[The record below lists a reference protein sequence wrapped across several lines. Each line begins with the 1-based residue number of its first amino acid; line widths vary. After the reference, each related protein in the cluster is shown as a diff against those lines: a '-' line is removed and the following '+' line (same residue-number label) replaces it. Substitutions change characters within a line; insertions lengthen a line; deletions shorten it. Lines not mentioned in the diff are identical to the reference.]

1 MKAELI
7 SRSVHQNSSFSLENH
22 CYNSFLKKWHYHPE
36 LELVI
41 IAKSTGTRFVGDSI
55 EKFSPGEIVLLGQN
69 LPHLWLNDKAYFAE
83 NSELRAHAHVVHFS
97 ENFAGGLF
105 NIPEFSSIKHL
116 FERARRGI
124 KFEGPENEKIT
135 IRLQEMYKLEGF
147 DKVMSLLEILHELS
161 VCQHA
166 TLLSSAGFVDNF
178 KSKQHNKLIVVYEY
192 IMNNFKQEI
201 TLDKVAELANMNP
214 SAFSR
219 YFKSINKKTFTQYL
233 NEVRIGYACKL
244 LQEHRYNIAEVCFES
259 GYNNISNFNR
269 QFKSLKKM
277 SPTAYVKMYAQLEY
291 N

>member
-7 SRSVHQNSSFSLENH
+7 SRTIHQNSSFSLECH
-22 CYNSFLKKWHYHPE
+22 SYKSFLKKWHYHPE

-41 IAKSTGTRFVGDSI
+41 LLESTGTRFVGDSI
-55 EKFSPGEIVLLGQN
+55 EKFAPGEIVLIGRN

-83 NSELRAHAHVVHFS
+83 DSELWAKAHVVHFS
-97 ENFAGGLF
+97 ENFAGSLF
-105 NIPEFSSIKHL
+105 SIPELSGIKHM

-124 KFEGPENEKIT
+124 RFEGPDNERIAKKVE
-135 IRLQEMYKLEGF
+135 QMFEMEGF
-147 DKVMSLLEILHELS
+147 DKVMQLLYILNDLS
-161 VCQHA
+161 GYRYSK
-166 TLLSSAGFVDNF
+166 LLSSAGFVDSF
-178 KSKQHNKLIVVYEY
+178 KSKQNSKLIVVYEY

-219 YFKSINKKTFTQYL
+219 YFKSIQKKTFTQFL

-244 LQEHRYNIAEVCFES
+244 LQEHHYNIAEVCFES

-269 QFKSLKKM
+269 QFKALKNM
-277 SPTAYVKMYAQLEY
+277 SPSAYVKMYAQLEY

>member
-7 SRSVHQNSSFSLENH
+7 SRSIHQNSSFSLENH
-22 CYNSFLKKWHYHPE
+22 DYKSFLKKWHYHPE

-41 IAKSTGTRFVGDSI
+41 IQESTGTRFVGDSI

-69 LPHLWLNDKAYFAE
+69 LPHLWLNDKIYFKE
-83 NSELRAHAHVVHFS
+83 NSKLRARANVVHFS
-97 ENFAGGLF
+97 EHFAGGLF
-105 NIPEFSSIKHL
+105 NIPEFSNIRHL
-116 FERARRGI
+116 FERASRGI
-124 KFEGPENEKIT
+124 KFEGPDNDRIAER
-135 IRLQEMYKLEGF
+135 IREMYLMEGF
-147 DKVMSLLEILHELS
+147 EKVMRLLEILQELS
-161 VCQHA
+161 VNKHSS
-166 TLLSSAGFVDNF
+166 LLSSAGFVDNF
-178 KSKQHNKLIVVYEY
+178 KSKQHNKLIVVYDY
-192 IMNNFKQEI
+192 IINNFKQEI

-244 LQEHRYNIAEVCFES
+244 LQENRYNIAEVCFES

-269 QFKSLKKM
+269 QFKSLKNM

-291 N
+291 S

>member
-7 SRSVHQNSSFSLENH
+7 SRSIHQDSSFSLEKH
-22 CYNSFLKKWHYHPE
+22 CYKSFLKKWHYHPE

-41 IAKSTGTRFVGDSI
+41 IVESTGTRFVGDNI

-69 LPHLWLNDKAYFAE
+69 LPHLWLNDKAYFAD
-83 NSELRAHAHVVHFS
+83 NSTLKAKANVVHFS

-105 NIPEFSSIKHL
+105 NIPEFSGIKHL

-124 KFEGPENEKIT
+124 KFEGLGNEDVVHKIN
-135 IRLQEMYKLEGF
+135 EMYNLEGF
-147 DKVMSLLEILHELS
+147 EKVMRLLDILHELS
-161 VCQHA
+161 NYPHA

-178 KSKQHNKLIVVYEY
+178 KSKQHHKLIVVYEY

-201 TLDKVAELANMNP
+201 TLDKVAELASMNP

-277 SPTAYVKMYAQLEY
+277 SPTAYLKMYAQLEY